1 MERDLEVR
9 KWKPKR
15 KKNKRERRVETR
27 RWGVCPCRWRCR
39 ASDGGRRRPNSP
51 ASARRSSACEPSPFL
66 ERERCETNEGFVFP
80 LFFSRLEGRKRRP
93 KVIYRSISILSI
105 TCRGWESV
113 EDSCI
118 YRGPCA
124 RAIFWVP
131 RFPHLTL
138 AFHYFRFDPSYVRL
152 RMGPA
157 RDESDETI
165 FEPDPSFERVV
176 SGPDPVLD
184 PGFRYDF

>member
-1 MERDLEVR
+1 MRNERGFRFPSIFFPFGGKEATTEGYLSLHFH
-9 KWKPKR
+9 PIHHLS
-15 KKNKRERRVETR
+15 RV
-27 RWGVCPCRWRCR
+27 G
-39 ASDGGRRRPNSP
+39 
-51 ASARRSSACEPSPFL
+51 
-66 ERERCETNEGFVFP
+66 
-80 LFFSRLEGRKRRP
+80 K
-93 KVIYRSISILSI
+93 
-105 TCRGWESV
+105 V

-138 AFHYFRFDPSYVRL
+138 AFHYFRFDPSYVGL

-157 RDESDETI
+157 RDESDETM

-176 SGPDPVLD
+176 SGPVPVLD
-184 PGFRYDF
+184 PGFRYDFERTKFFSLFFMFFL